1 MLKFNVDALKKA
13 RDVYSEQAQE
23 MRNLKQKL
31 SSAVEDIREGWN
43 SSAGDEFFSKYD
55 EQWMKNITD
64 YIDVIQHMSDNMD
77 IANNKYQTVYDYA
90 EKIKL
95 HQ

>member
-1 MLKFNVDALKKA
+1 MFSEEALKKA
-13 RDVYSEQAQE
+13 RDIYNEQAQE
-23 MRNLKQKL
+23 MRNLKAKL
-31 SSAVEDIREGWN
+31 TAAVDDIREGWN
-43 SSAGDEFFSKYD
+43 SSAGDEFFKKYD
-55 EQWMKNITD
+55 EQWIVNIND

-95 HQ
+95 H

>member
-1 MLKFNVDALKKA
+1 MLMFSEEALTKA
-13 RDVYSEQAQE
+13 RDVYSNQAQE
-23 MRNLKQKL
+23 MRDLKAKL
-31 SSAVEDIREGWN
+31 TVAVDDIREGWN
-43 SSAGDEFFSKYD
+43 SSAGDEFFKKYD

-90 EKIKL
+90 EKVKV